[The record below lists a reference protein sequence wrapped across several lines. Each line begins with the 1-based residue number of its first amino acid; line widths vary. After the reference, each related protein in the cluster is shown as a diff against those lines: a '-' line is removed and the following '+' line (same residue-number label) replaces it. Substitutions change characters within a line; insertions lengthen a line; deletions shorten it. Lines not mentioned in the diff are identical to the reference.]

1 MKLNQSHVILALM
14 AFMGAVPAV
23 ACGSKPPPA
32 SVNASVGAG
41 SSSSSAPS
49 SSAAPSAW
57 SSAQPSSS
65 AVPTGTQPAWLPTG
79 NPTASGSAPPPA
91 STAPPPAA
99 VDPMQF
105 VSLLLQPL
113 ASKWA
118 KDMSPEGQVVVQNLA
133 EGGHHQFL
141 ITMQAGRCYT
151 IIAASPPGAIKDV
164 DVTLLA
170 PPFFTIPAG
179 TDGMKDNTAVI
190 GKSPQPTC
198 PISPIPTPYKVDVFA
213 KSGAGVVAVQVYA
226 KNK

>member
-1 MKLNQSHVILALM
+1 MKLNQSHVVLALL
-14 AFMGAVPAV
+14 AVTGAVPAV
-23 ACGSKPPPA
+23 ACGSKPPPPA
-32 SVNASVGAG
+32 VNVSVGAG
-41 SSSSSAPS
+41 SASG
-49 SSAAPSAW
+49 SAAPSASGSAAPSASW
-57 SSAQPSSS
+57 SA
-65 AVPTGTQPAWLPTG
+65 APTNTQPAWLPTASASG
-79 NPTASGSAPPPA
+79 TASTPPAASSAPP
-91 STAPPPAA
+91 AP

-105 VSLLLQPL
+105 VSILMKPL
-113 ASKWA
+113 ADKWA

-133 EGGHHQFL
+133 EGGRHQFL

-164 DVTLLA
+164 DITLLA
-170 PPFFTIPAG
+170 PPFFTLPAG

-190 GKSPQPTC
+190 GKTPQPTC